1 MLPAI
6 ARFMF
11 KQAVFISFAVVIMGS
26 FTGVFAANPT
36 NTAASAANK
45 SNMCKAAIKQ
55 IERANRMP
63 NMLLH
68 AVSLAESGRWNAA
81 NRASIAWPW
90 TVTAKGK
97 GNFYPNQKTAISAV
111 KRLQREGVKNIDV
124 GCMQINLM
132 HHKSAFQSLEEAFT
146 STANARYAANFL
158 KKLRKRTGSW
168 AHAVGR
174 YHSSNWQGRGRHYW
188 RKVRILWKK
197 ERVRDYEARK
207 AADIE
212 AFKIRRPQIAQQY
225 YR

>member
-6 ARFMF
+6 ARFVV
-11 KQAVFISFAVVIMGS
+11 KQTVFISLAIIVMGAA
-26 FTGVFAANPT
+26 TGVIAANPVKFAPVT
-36 NTAASAANK
+36 VPQGDLCK
-45 SNMCKAAIKQ
+45 STIKQ
-55 IERANRMP
+55 VERANRLP

-68 AVSLAESGRWNAA
+68 AVSLAESGRWNKAEQ
-81 NRASIAWPW
+81 ASIAWPW

-97 GNFYPNQKTAISAV
+97 GKYYPDRDTAILAV
-111 KRLQREGVKNIDV
+111 KNLQREGVKNIDV
-124 GCMQINLM
+124 GCMQINLK
-132 HHKSAFQSLEEAFT
+132 HHTSAFTSLEEAF
-146 STANARYAANFL
+146 SPAANARYAASFL
-158 KKLRKRTGSW
+158 KRLRKRTGSW

-197 ERVRDYEARK
+197 ERVRDYKARR

-212 AFKIRRPQIAQQY
+212 AFKERRSQIARQY

>member
-11 KQAVFISFAVVIMGS
+11 KQTVFVSFAVVIIGAA
-26 FTGVFAANPT
+26 TGVFAANPVQI
-36 NTAASAANK
+36 
-45 SNMCKAAIKQ
+45 AAITVPQGNICKSAIRQ
-55 IERANRMP
+55 VERANKMP

-97 GNFYPNQKTAISAV
+97 GKFYRNSVTAIAAV
-111 KRLQREGVKNIDV
+111 KRLQRDGVKNIDV

-146 STANARYAANFL
+146 PAANARYAASFL
-158 KKLRKRTGSW
+158 KKLRKRTGSR

-174 YHSSNWQGRGRHYW
+174 YHSGNWQGRGRHYW

-197 ERVRDYEARK
+197 ERVRDYKVRR
-207 AADIE
+207 AADIK
-212 AFKIRRPQIAQQY
+212 AFEKRRPQIARQY

>member
-81 NRASIAWPW
+81 NRASIAWP
-90 TVTAKGK
+90 
-97 GNFYPNQKTAISAV
+97 
-111 KRLQREGVKNIDV
+111 
-124 GCMQINLM
+124 
-132 HHKSAFQSLEEAFT
+132 
-146 STANARYAANFL
+146 
-158 KKLRKRTGSW
+158 
-168 AHAVGR
+168 
-174 YHSSNWQGRGRHYW
+174 
-188 RKVRILWKK
+188 
-197 ERVRDYEARK
+197 
-207 AADIE
+207 
-212 AFKIRRPQIAQQY
+212 
-225 YR
+225 